1 MSSPG
6 PSPRV
11 RVTSPRATRR
21 RAPRRTPAAEIDQQS
36 ALGDVY
42 INSLLRAQLRLAG
55 LVLLAL
61 ALLVGSLPLVVIAFP
76 ALNEVIVLGMPL
88 PWVVLGFAVYPVLA
102 LLGWVYVRT
111 AERNEQAFTD
121 VVERS

>member
-6 PSPRV
+6 PPPRV

-21 RAPRRTPAAEIDQQS
+21 RGPRRTPAAEIDQQS

-55 LVLLAL
+55 MVLLAL
-61 ALLVGSLPLVVIAFP
+61 TLLVGSLPLVVIAFP
-76 ALNEVIVLGMPL
+76 GLNDVIVLGMPL
-88 PWVVLGFAVYPVLA
+88 PWVVLGFAVYPVIA

-111 AERNEQAFTD
+111 AERNEQAFAD

>member
-1 MSSPG
+1 MTHPD
-6 PSPRV
+6 PPPRV
-11 RVTSPRATRR
+11 RVTSPRARRR

-42 INSLLRAQLRLAG
+42 ISSLLRAQLRLAG
-55 LVLLAL
+55 LILLAL

-76 ALNEVIVLGMPL
+76 GLDDVMVLGMPL

-111 AERNEQAFTD
+111 AERNEQAFAD